1 MPKKPTILLFAFKF
15 PPYAGVGSFRWSK
28 ISKYLSKKGYKL
40 HVITVKWESIGAD
53 NLSTDLNNSN
63 IIVHR
68 IPSFYPHNLKH
79 KRFGDNLSGKI
90 YHFTSHMILRGLNF
104 LGFEDEAY
112 LWGKN
117 LIPHAERLIKD
128 ENIKNVISTGA
139 PFMSNYWA
147 AKLKE
152 RNPKI
157 NLILDFRDPW
167 SKNIHNV
174 NRLESFKKKSLT
186 FDELKKLKLFKKRMM
201 AFEKFTVNN
210 CDVLVSVTPGVLNG
224 FMNRVENKKVKG
236 VVIRNGHDIDI
247 KEMDQIS
254 NREFNFI
261 YAGSLYGRE
270 KPFSS
275 FLRAVIEILDEIPD
289 IIIDIYG
296 KVPNRILN
304 NYSNLVKK
312 NIIREHERVSPEK
325 IKQKI
330 YESFVCL
337 QVNSEY
343 FPESATTKVYEYA
356 ALKRPTLS
364 INYGGEVHKMMS
376 EFNFGIS
383 VNGYNIRKIKNEIL
397 NFYQI
402 WKKNQCY
409 EISPKKINELHYKNI
424 ASKFEK
430 YLIE

>member
-1 MPKKPTILLFAFKF
+1 MKKKQSILLIAFKF

-28 ISKYLSKKGYKL
+28 ISKYLSKKGYKI
-40 HVITVKWESIGAD
+40 HVITVKWNTIGPD
-53 NLSTDLNNSN
+53 NLSSDLDNPN
-63 IIVHR
+63 INIHR

-79 KRFGDNLSGKI
+79 KRFKHNLSGKI
-90 YHFTSHMILRGLNF
+90 FHFTRHMILQGLNF
-104 LGFEDEAY
+104 VGFEDEAY
-112 LWGKN
+112 LWGKK
-117 LIPHAERLIKD
+117 LIPYAERFIKE

-147 AKLKE
+147 AKLKV

-167 SKNIHNV
+167 SKDIHNI
-174 NRLESFKKKSLT
+174 NRLDSFKEKSLT
-186 FDELKKLKLFKKRMM
+186 FNELKKLKLFKKRML

-224 FMNRVENKKVKG
+224 FMDRVENKKVKG

-254 NREFNFI
+254 HSEFNFI

-275 FLRAVIEILDEIPD
+275 FLIAVSEIIDEIPE

-296 KVPNRILN
+296 KVPESIIN
-304 NYSNLVKK
+304 NYPELVEN
-312 NIIREHERVSPEK
+312 NIIREHSRVSPDI
-325 IKQKI
+325 IKQKM

-343 FPESATTKVYEYA
+343 FPEAATTKVYEYA

-364 INYGGEVHKMMS
+364 INYGGEVDKIMRN
-376 EFNFGIS
+376 FNFGIS
-383 VNGYNIRKIKNEIL
+383 VNGYDIEKIKNEIL
-397 NFYQI
+397 NFYEI
-402 WKKNQCY
+402 WKKNKCY
-409 EISPKKINELHYKNI
+409 EISPKKINDLHYKNI

-430 YLIE
+430 YFLE